1 VRITAT
7 VVAVF
12 LLSGGGR
19 VAQTVAM
26 RPVSLA
32 LAVTGGLALA
42 AAVAIEL
49 TIGDPSSAGWALLG
63 PGPFYAVGL
72 VATLR
77 RPAHPMS
84 RWLLAAG
91 TAFVT
96 AACLS
101 DSVTPEVGGWSLAW
115 VVVLAGAWAGN
126 AFVVAG
132 IGVIGLFPTGAADRP
147 GARWTL
153 RITALLG
160 LLLPVLHAV
169 SNPTMPAGLFPD
181 SEAIA
186 SPFYWPAAAALARA
200 AEFGYYG
207 FAAWWAGGLVLLA
220 LRYRRYGEPE
230 RRRIRWLLMGL
241 VAGMSVWLLFLV
253 LILALD
259 PSWLALASWVIWP
272 VVLVLTLGSIVVA
285 VFHDGVFAIDRPLRR
300 PVAYRTLMGFIAVG
314 YVAVAAAL
322 GVFAGEYLPTGVVV
336 LFAVCATLLFQPV
349 WRRLDRWADRWVFGA
364 RLDGYEVLARFG
376 AMLESSPAELLPEL
390 ADVVRNGLGLR
401 WARVVLDP
409 PGSAPL
415 AGEAGDTEK
424 TAAPTLTV
432 PLTQAG
438 ILLGRIECGPRP
450 DGPLLPEDRTLLG
463 HLAGQ
468 AAAAVRNLYLAAE
481 LASRLDVIR
490 QQAAELT
497 RSRARLAR
505 AQDTERRRIQRDLH
519 DGVQQDL
526 VVSSAKLAMARERLR
541 RGDSRAGEALEE
553 LQRDLGTLLA
563 GLREFAH
570 SIHPPVL
577 ADQGL
582 LDALEGHAGRL
593 PLEVVIEAETSLRGV
608 RYAPHIETAAWYLL
622 SEALTNA
629 VKHSGAGRVTVGLAQ
644 PNGRLVVEI
653 RDDGRGFDPAS
664 PHGLGL
670 SGLADRMSVVHG
682 TLAVASRPGLGTT
695 LRGEI
700 PLADADD

>member
-1 VRITAT
+1 
-7 VVAVF
+7 
-12 LLSGGGR
+12 
-19 VAQTVAM
+19 M

-32 LAVTGGLALA
+32 LAIAGGVALA
-42 AAVAIEL
+42 TAVAIEL
-49 TIGDPSSAGWALLG
+49 TIGNPSSAGWALMG

-84 RWLLAAG
+84 TWLLAAG
-91 TAFVT
+91 TAFVIE
-96 AACLS
+96 ACLG
-101 DSVTPEVGGWSLAW
+101 DSVLPEVGGWSLAW
-115 VVVLAGAWAGN
+115 VVVLARAWAGN
-126 AFVVAG
+126 ALVVAG
-132 IGVIGLFPTGAADRP
+132 IGTIGLFPTGAAGRP

-169 SNPTMPAGLFPD
+169 SNPTMPAGLFP
-181 SEAIA
+181 EAEPTIA
-186 SPFYWPAAAALARA
+186 SPLYWPAAAALART
-200 AEFGYYG
+200 AEFAYYA
-207 FAAWWAGGLVLLA
+207 FAAWGAGGLVLLA

-230 RRRIRWLLMGL
+230 RRRIRWLLLGM
-241 VAGMSVWLLFLV
+241 VAGLSVWLWWLV
-253 LILALD
+253 LVWVLD
-259 PSWLALASWVIWP
+259 PSWIELVSWVMWP

-300 PVAYRTLMGFIAVG
+300 SVAYRTLVGLIAVG
-314 YVAVAAAL
+314 YVAAAAAL
-322 GVFAGEYLPTGVVV
+322 GVLAGEYLPTGVVV

-349 WRRLDRWADRWVFGA
+349 WRRLERWVFGA

-390 ADVVRNGLGLR
+390 AGVVRHGLGLN

-415 AGEAGDTEK
+415 AGQAGDTEK
-424 TAAPTLTV
+424 TDAPALAV

-438 ILLGRIECGPRP
+438 VVLGRIECGSRH
-450 DGPLLPEDRTLLG
+450 DGPLLPDDRTLLG

-468 AAAAVRNLYLAAE
+468 AATAVRNLYLAAE

-490 QQAAELT
+490 RQAAELT

-505 AQDTERRRIQRDLH
+505 AQDTERQRIQRDLH

-526 VVSSAKLAMARERLR
+526 VVSIAKLAMARERLR
-541 RGDSRAGEALEE
+541 RGDPRAGEALDE
-553 LQRDLGTLLA
+553 LQRDLGTVLA

-582 LDALEGHAGRL
+582 LDALEGHAARL
-593 PLEVVIEAETSLRGV
+593 PVEVVIEAEPSLRGV
-608 RYAPHIETAAWYLL
+608 RYAPHVETAAWYLL

-629 VKHSGAGRVTVGLAQ
+629 VKHSGAARVTVGLAQ
-644 PNGRLVVEI
+644 PNGRLVVEV
-653 RDDGRGFDPAS
+653 RDDGRGFDPAA
-664 PHGLGL
+664 PQGLGL
-670 SGLADRMSVVHG
+670 SGLADRMAVVHG
-682 TLAVASRPGLGTT
+682 TFAVTSRPGLGTT

-700 PLADADD
+700 PVAWQEDADD

>member
-1 VRITAT
+1 
-7 VVAVF
+7 
-12 LLSGGGR
+12 
-19 VAQTVAM
+19 M

-32 LAVTGGLALA
+32 LVTAGGLALA

-49 TIGDPSSAGWALLG
+49 TIGDPPSAGWALLG

-77 RPAHPMS
+77 RPDHPMS
-84 RWLLAAG
+84 TWLLAAG
-91 TAFVT
+91 TAFVIE
-96 AACLS
+96 ACLG
-101 DSVTPEVGGWSLAW
+101 DSVLPEVGGWSLAW
-115 VVVLAGAWAGN
+115 VVALTQHWAGN
-126 AFVVAG
+126 AMVVAL
-132 IGVIGLFPTGAADRP
+132 IGMIGLFPTGVADRP

-169 SNPTMPAGLFPD
+169 SNPTMPEGLFPE
-181 SEAIA
+181 SEPTIA
-186 SPFYWPAAAALARA
+186 SPLYWPAAAALARPA
-200 AEFGYYG
+200 DVAYYG
-207 FAAWWAGGLVLLA
+207 FAAWGVGGLVLLA

-230 RRRIRWLLMGL
+230 RRRIRWLLLGL
-241 VAGMSVWLLFLV
+241 VAGMSVWLCWLV
-253 LILALD
+253 LVWVD
-259 PSWLALASWVIWP
+259 PSRVELVSFVMWP
-272 VVLVLTLGSIVVA
+272 VVVVLTLGSIVIA
-285 VFHDGVFAIDRPLRR
+285 VFHDGVVAIDRPLRR
-300 PVAYRTLMGFIAVG
+300 PVAYRTLMGLIAVS
-314 YVAVAAAL
+314 YVAAAAAL
-322 GVFAGEYLPTGVVV
+322 GVLAGEYLPTGVVV

-349 WRRLDRWADRWVFGA
+349 WRRLERWADRWVFGA
-364 RLDGYEVLARFG
+364 RLDGYDVLARFG

-390 ADVVRNGLGLR
+390 AGVVRHGLGLQ

-415 AGEAGDTEK
+415 AGEAGDTEE
-424 TAAPTLTV
+424 TDAPALVV

-438 ILLGRIECGPRP
+438 VLLGRIECGPRR

-468 AAAAVRNLYLAAE
+468 VATAVQNLYLAAE

-490 QQAAELT
+490 RQAAELT

-505 AQDTERRRIQRDLH
+505 AQDTERQRIQRDLH

-526 VVSSAKLAMARERLR
+526 VVSIAKLAMARERLR

-593 PLEVVIEAETSLRGV
+593 PVEVVIEAETSLRGV
-608 RYAPHIETAAWYLL
+608 RYAPHVETAAWYLL

-644 PNGRLVVEI
+644 PNGRLVVEV
-653 RDDGRGFDPAS
+653 RDDGRGFDPAA
-664 PHGLGL
+664 PRGLGL
-670 SGLADRMSVVHG
+670 SGLADRMAVVHG
-682 TLAVASRPGLGTT
+682 TFAVTSRPGLGTT

-700 PLADADD
+700 PLADTDD